1 MQRVRF
7 FTAWD
12 WTFSPGSAQ
21 ALARLG
27 IPALLVLLLFGA
39 SAVILQNPK
48 VAIWDQARLL
58 EARFEAPYYP
68 ALPFGFTSQLLVI
81 ALRALLPAGAP
92 LHEVLRLVAMAF
104 WAGSAAWLAT
114 ALLERRALVA
124 VFLILLFTSQ
134 YPFLWL
140 SSELI
145 TGGFLCLAIG
155 AWLRGAS
162 PWIVGPLLASL
173 GLCKME
179 LLLVSGLLLAFWVH
193 TSSSRREGLTLV
205 ASFAAALALL
215 LLPGFVLVGPE
226 YWIQYGAEGQGRGIA
241 TFRQHFAAL
250 VAPFQI
256 GAAPNPWTDSE
267 PYVERVFPGADSM
280 LDVITTSGLPY
291 LDFVALSTARGVRK
305 LGWVFGWAWL
315 AVPLL
320 VWAWRRGG
328 LEPGE
333 REKALLLT
341 FVGCL
346 PFVLFAYPHIRFFA
360 RYYPVFWIL
369 LFVAL
374 ERVSHL
380 EDDSVRRPC
389 LRIGG
394 LLVGLALIQN
404 ARRTAMGLAAAPHLQ
419 QYWFPD

>member
-1 MQRVRF
+1 MQRARL
-7 FTAWD
+7 FTALD
-12 WTFSPGSAQ
+12 GAFSLASPKS
-21 ALARLG
+21 LARLG
-27 IPALLVLLLFGA
+27 VPALLTLLLFGA
-39 SAVILQNPK
+39 SVVILQNPK

-68 ALPFGFTSQLLVI
+68 ALPFAFTSQLLVI
-81 ALRALLPAGAP
+81 ALKALLPAGAP

-124 VFLILLFTSQ
+124 VLLILLFTSQ

-162 PWIVGPLLASL
+162 PWIVGPLLALL

-179 LLLVSGLLLAFWVH
+179 LLLVSVLLLGFWVH
-193 TSSSRREGLTLV
+193 TSSSRREGVTLV
-205 ASFAAALALL
+205 ASFAATLVLL
-215 LLPGFVLVGPE
+215 LLPGFVVLGSD
-226 YWIQYGAEGQGRGIA
+226 YWIRYDASGQGRGIA

-256 GAAPNPWTDSE
+256 GSAPNPWVDPE
-267 PYVERVFPGADSM
+267 PYVERVFPGAESM
-280 LDVITTSGLPY
+280 LAVVTAGGFPY

-305 LGWVFGWAWL
+305 VGWVFGWGWLVLPVLAWG
-315 AVPLL
+315 
-320 VWAWRRGG
+320 WRRGG
-328 LEPGE
+328 LELGE

-360 RYYPVFWIL
+360 RYYPIFWIL

-374 ERVSHL
+374 ERVWRL
-380 EDDSVRRPC
+380 DDASVRNPC
-389 LRIGG
+389 LRLAG
-394 LLVGLALIQN
+394 LLVGLALFQN
-404 ARRTAMGLAAAPHLQ
+404 ARRTAIGLAAAPHLQ
-419 QYWFPD
+419 QYWFSD